1 MSKLIN
7 QPVICNKSSG
17 AFSEQNSSH
26 SFYFYLL
33 LHKTSFSCNIF
44 SHILSPNPTPLKSSP
59 PLPNP
64 SPWDLS
70 QNNYFLKKSNRL
82 KTVKRK
88 NTTKQDKTD
97 KQNKAERVHGLY
109 YVLVNSTCAGVLAWS
124 MVGMHT
130 TMLIRVIKVIRVLS
144 VFWPLTNKMVMS
156 QCLLVS
162 KVRRTAF
169 L

>member
-1 MSKLIN
+1 MVTNLPKYVIKEDRNQTICYLSIPLIKKTK
-7 QPVICNKSSG
+7 NK
-17 AFSEQNSSH
+17 
-26 SFYFYLL
+26 
-33 LHKTSFSCNIF
+33 K
-44 SHILSPNPTPLKSSP
+44 
-59 PLPNP
+59 
-64 SPWDLS
+64 
-70 QNNYFLKKSNRL
+70 
-82 KTVKRK
+82 V
-88 NTTKQDKTD
+88 KTD

-144 VFWPLTNKMVMS
+144 FFWPLTNKMVMS

>member
-1 MSKLIN
+1 MRSLSKQL
-7 QPVICNKSSG
+7 
-17 AFSEQNSSH
+17 F
-26 SFYFYLL
+26 F
-33 LHKTSFSCNIF
+33 
-44 SHILSPNPTPLKSSP
+44 
-59 PLPNP
+59 
-64 SPWDLS
+64 
-70 QNNYFLKKSNRL
+70 KKSNRL

-144 VFWPLTNKMVMS
+144 VFWPLTNKMVKP
-156 QCLLVS
+156 QCCWCQRSGVQHFCKKHKNQSYTNAHLAS
-162 KVRRTAF
+162 
-169 L
+169 